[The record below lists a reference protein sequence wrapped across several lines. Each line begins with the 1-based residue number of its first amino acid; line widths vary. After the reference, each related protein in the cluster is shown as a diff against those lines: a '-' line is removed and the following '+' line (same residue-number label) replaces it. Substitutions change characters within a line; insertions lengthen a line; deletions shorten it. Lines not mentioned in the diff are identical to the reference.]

1 MTTLTKTEKMLL
13 EEAKKHNGRYSVETC
28 YGRGP
33 YGGRANYG
41 ARERNAMFK
50 LEKRGMIE
58 ITERTRWNDV
68 NRGYTQGG
76 TVFAFKII

>member
-13 EEAKKHNGRYSVETC
+13 EEAKRHGGRYSVQTC

-33 YGGRANYG
+33 YGGKTNYG
-41 ARERNAMFK
+41 SRERNAMFK
-50 LEKRGMIE
+50 LVERGLIE
-58 ITERTRWNDV
+58 ITCRNPWNDV

-76 TVFAFKII
+76 TVFAFRII